1 MHDVF
6 FGDGQVTKHTWI
18 LAVQS
23 TYEFSGSPM
32 KSRFTAVSTLQKRVW
47 RLGWDYKTHQDLQI
61 ATFRYKSLCNS
72 LQIAI
77 GFFLDFVLSFLVGVV
92 CFLLQYQ
99 KRKPCPGI
107 PDVVAPVF
115 KDRMPRANSWKR
127 LENGR

>member
-1 MHDVF
+1 
-6 FGDGQVTKHTWI
+6 
-18 LAVQS
+18 
-23 TYEFSGSPM
+23 M

-92 CFLLQYQ
+92 LFSSAVPEEKTLPRNPQCGCTCLQRPHAESQLLEEAG
-99 KRKPCPGI
+99 KW
-107 PDVVAPVF
+107 PV
-115 KDRMPRANSWKR
+115 KSCEGLARQR
-127 LENGR
+127 